1 MAGLFVKLARRDG
14 VAWTVEDGRRSV
26 SLDCSEGVRLVVRYD
41 SGEAQLAFDVLDPAV
56 QKSICLLEGFPKIII
71 ETPSDRSSAIE
82 LTVLSGQVPAQLPI
96 QIRERADSMVR
107 FLACFV
113 PCRRNSIAFA
123 ATSMFAEL
131 DDRLSRLS
139 RTPAIAVDLRGVSS
153 NSLAAAL
160 DEAAIHERIGRL
172 DTDPQF
178 RQFCNDIDAVW
189 STLALE

>member
-1 MAGLFVKLARRDG
+1 MRR
-14 VAWTVEDGRRSV
+14 AIASRTGRH
-26 SLDCSEGVRLVVRYD
+26 RLC
-41 SGEAQLAFDVLDPAV
+41 QLAFDVLDPAV

-160 DEAAIHERIGRL
+160 DEPAIHERIRRL

-178 RQFCNDIDAVW
+178 RRTCTPLFRTRLLGRASFRPTEFCNDIDAVW